1 MELTQT
7 GYVCHHGAGEGCHDN
22 TVLLRLPPRQLSR
35 RPWCSMP
42 LFHTICSA
50 GPPPGKEAGGGG
62 VVKFQL
68 ECESVSRM
76 LLKPARRGFGCLAAS
91 GLETDR
97 LGWLTD
103 KMAATESFGLAALL
117 LTAVPWSMAADVC

>member
-1 MELTQT
+1 MGRVRGATTTQYCCSSHP
-7 GYVCHHGAGEGCHDN
+7 GSSVDGLGALCLYSTPFALLAHPQERKLEEGE
-22 TVLLRLPPRQLSR
+22 S
-35 RPWCSMP
+35 S
-42 LFHTICSA
+42 SS
-50 GPPPGKEAGGGG
+50 K
-62 VVKFQL
+62 L

-76 LLKPARRGFGCLAAS
+76 LLKSARRGFGCLAAS